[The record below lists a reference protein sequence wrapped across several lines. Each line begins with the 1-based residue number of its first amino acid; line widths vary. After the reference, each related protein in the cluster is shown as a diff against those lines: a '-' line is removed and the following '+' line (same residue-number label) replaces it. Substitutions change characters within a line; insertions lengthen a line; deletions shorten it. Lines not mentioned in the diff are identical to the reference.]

1 MIRKERDKNIKNL
14 ENNIF
19 SKMSDILGP
28 EIKSSPN
35 NNLKFISVEDAIKEL
50 LEIEKQIN
58 VVPTLT
64 SSQ

>member
-1 MIRKERDKNIKNL
+1 MIQKERDKNIKIL

-28 EIKSSPN
+28 EIKSGPKD
-35 NNLKFISVEDAIKEL
+35 NLKFVSVEEAIKEL
-50 LEIEKQIN
+50 LELEKQIN